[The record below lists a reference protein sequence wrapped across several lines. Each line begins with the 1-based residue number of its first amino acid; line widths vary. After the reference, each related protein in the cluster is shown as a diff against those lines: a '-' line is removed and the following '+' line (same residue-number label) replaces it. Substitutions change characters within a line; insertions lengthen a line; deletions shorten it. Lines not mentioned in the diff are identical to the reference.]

1 MEQSKVQQL
10 KLELEEM
17 KNPSI
22 LAEFDV
28 NKTGPIKT
36 EKPSVSVKAK
46 IHELKFDPWTMDYS
60 LGG

>member
-17 KNPSI
+17 KNPS
-22 LAEFDV
+22 LLVESEAS
-28 NKTGPIKT
+28 KTGTIKT

-46 IHELKFDPWTMDYS
+46 IHELKFDPWIMVQ
-60 LGG
+60 